1 VLAGLLYREAVRLA
15 GVLALILLA
24 SGCSSGDKSTA
35 VLTATG
41 RIGPLQMDR
50 STRADVIAFAG
61 HPDAERRGRYS
72 NFPPYRALGYDCTKE
87 RDRGFPLDNRTS
99 CKTVFFVN
107 QRTGRL
113 GNFYTESS
121 EFSERHGVRI
131 GMRTAKAER
140 LLHQIVYVGCEEDIH
155 LGGRSGLTV
164 AFTGG
169 AARKLHESQGLHLIG
184 GHVYA
189 FALHG
194 RRSELGVFD
203 CL

>member
-1 VLAGLLYREAVRLA
+1 VRSA
-15 GVLALILLA
+15 GVLVLILFA
-24 SGCSSGDKSTA
+24 TGCSSGQKSTA

-61 HPDAERRGRYS
+61 RPDAEGRGRYS
-72 NFPPYRALGYDCTKE
+72 SFSPYRVLGYDCTTV
-87 RDRGFPLDNRTS
+87 RDRGFPLDNRMW

-113 GNFYTESS
+113 GNFFTESS
-121 EFSERHGVRI
+121 DFSERHGVRI
-131 GMRTAKAER
+131 GMETAKAER
-140 LLHQIVYVGCEEDIH
+140 LLHQIVYVGCEADIH
-155 LGGRSGLTV
+155 LGGRLGLTF

-169 AARKLHESQGLHLIG
+169 APRKLANSGGLQLVG

-194 RRSELGVFD
+194 GRSELGVFD